1 MKKLILF
8 LVILFLSS
16 FLSGLVSANIITHA
30 ESFTLDGGEISN
42 KTDIDDYQ
50 LKYSFSNG
58 ETLTIDSISNL
69 AQLNF
74 EEIYCWSGC
83 NIYPQ
88 FEIANEE
95 LIKENK
101 IISVQK
107 FDLQN
112 GFEGDINRVIGVLEE
127 EKIDLQKEE
136 VQEVFNLESLKATG
150 DFFVEWNGRLIL
162 EENETL
168 NLLLNVSG
176 NSKIILD
183 DQIILDTE
191 GNPSI
196 NNSLY
201 NYSIIAGNH
210 TLNITYTSNKVFG
223 KVNILWGINDDSYSF
238 IPMENLFFDSGNV
251 KFFNENSDLRGF
263 KVSSVPESYT
273 IDYSVYPSG
282 VLYIPVELNSNR
294 PLILIHGLHGEYPYW
309 YDIPEQ
315 LEGFGN
321 DVYQL
326 YYSDANVSN
335 FMTSGLFKYG
345 IELALEDYTAGTKAD
360 IVAHSMGNLVV
371 LGYINGLGKDSDGS
385 DVSYNNDIR
394 SLVMIAGPIHGSYL
408 ANRVLRDESA
418 GLICGWFIDP
428 DDPEAQAYYD
438 IAVGSEFSWLISN
451 KSLNSNIRYLSIAGI
466 DDDLA
471 CLPFEADNSDSFVSV
486 ASASFI
492 DKNVPLAILHAN
504 HDNLRGH
511 CWTNLGNRCR
521 WNLFDGFYYDDT
533 MSDLI
538 DGFLDGESNSALES
552 KLYDDE
558 YFITSST
565 DAQNQGFQEGMSLIK
580 LSSTTTINSVKLKN
594 SSNEFMFVKNPQ
606 TDIYYHYNYGEGPF
620 LSCIG
625 SKFGKL
631 NLTLTDMICIGKIG
645 LAIYTGTFDESLVT
659 CLNSNLAKFGIT
671 LVTQDVQQCLSE
683 PLDYG
688 LTIPSGNYDL
698 FVNEL
703 DTGENVEIKPSQT
716 TLYEFDICSP
726 SLAYTLWSN
735 WENISCLENGL
746 MNQSRFRIQY
756 DSNSCGTFYNQTE
769 YQYKNTESCPIEP
782 TYNLIVNSP
791 TLNVSNDRRILL
803 DLETSEIVDEM
814 VYTYL
819 DSRGRE
825 REVRLCR
832 NCDSYNRTRSFSE
845 GWNNL
850 TFKAIMDDE
859 VADEEKAS
867 FFIDSTEPRI
877 STTKPS
883 SNKYTNGSDFY
894 IKYTED
900 NCKSLRVEI
909 HGQQSGGGAAGPCE
923 SGRNVE
929 RFMQQGLGSFDG
941 QEIEYLFKI
950 TDIANNSDESRRIKV
965 KVDTTAPE
973 IKNFSAPIIGR
984 YVYFNMTVLN
994 EDKNSFNKVEYID
1007 GSDSRPA
1014 WRSLCTSL
1022 KNNNCYK
1029 KVSFR
1034 TGAHN
1039 LIVRATDDAGNSDTE
1054 GLSFT
1059 IE

>member
-1 MKKLILF
+1 MKKINLF
-8 LVILFLSS
+8 LVVLFFLG
-16 FLSGLVSANIITHA
+16 FLSGTVSANIVTHA
-30 ESFTLDGGEISN
+30 ESFTLDDGEVSN
-42 KTDIDDYQ
+42 RAEIDDYQ

-58 ETLTIDSISNL
+58 ETLTVDSIDNVGEL
-69 AQLNF
+69 DF
-74 EEIYCWSGC
+74 EDIYCWSGC

-88 FEIANEE
+88 FEITNEE

-112 GFEGDINRVIGVLEE
+112 GFEGNINRVIGVLEE

-136 VQEVFNLESLKATG
+136 ILEVFNSESLNAPG

-162 EENETL
+162 EENKTL

-176 NSKIILD
+176 KSKIILD

-191 GNPSI
+191 ENGSIDNP
-196 NNSLY
+196 LL
-201 NYSIIAGNH
+201 NYSITAGNH
-210 TLNITYTSNKVFG
+210 TLNITYTNNKEFG
-223 KVNILWGINDDSYSF
+223 KVNLLWDVDEKFYSS
-238 IPMENLFFDSGNV
+238 ISKENLLFDNGSV
-251 KFFNENSDLRGF
+251 KFFNENSNLRGF
-263 KVSSVPESYT
+263 KASSVPESYPV
-273 IDYSVYPSG
+273 DYSVYPSG
-282 VLYIPVELNSNR
+282 VLYIPVELNDDH
-294 PLILIHGLHGEYPYW
+294 PLILVHGLHGKYPYW
-309 YDIPEQ
+309 YDIPDQ
-315 LEGFGN
+315 LEEFGN

-345 IELALEDYTAGTKAD
+345 VELALEDYSLGTKAD
-360 IVAHSMGNLVV
+360 IVAHSMGNLVA
-371 LGYINGLGKDSDGS
+371 LGYINSLGKDSDGS
-385 DVSYNNDIR
+385 DVSYNHDIQ
-394 SLVMIAGPIHGSYL
+394 SLVMIAGPVHGSYL

-438 IAVGSEFSWLISN
+438 IAIGSEFSWLISKN
-451 KSLNSNIRYLSIAGI
+451 DLNGDIRYLSIAGI
-466 DDDLA
+466 DDDLL
-471 CLPFEADNSDSFVSV
+471 CLPFEADNSDSFVSL
-486 ASASFI
+486 ASASLI
-492 DKNVPLAILHAN
+492 DKNVPLAVLHAN

-538 DGFLDGESNSALES
+538 DGFLDGESNSVLES

-565 DAQNQGFQEGMSLIK
+565 DAQNEGFQEGMSLIK

-594 SSNEFMFVKNPQ
+594 PSNEFVFVKNPQ

-631 NLTLTDMICIGKIG
+631 NLTLTDAICIGKIG
-645 LAIYTGTFDESLVT
+645 LAIYAGTFDESLVT
-659 CLNSNLAKFGIT
+659 CLNSNLAKFGVR
-671 LVTQDVQQCLSE
+671 LVTQDVQQCLSK

-698 FVNEL
+698 FVNEV
-703 DTGENVEIKPSQT
+703 DSGEDVEIKSAQT

-726 SLAYTLWSN
+726 NLVYTSWSS

-756 DSNSCGTFYNQTE
+756 DSNSCGTFDNQTY
-769 YQYKNTESCPIEP
+769 YQYRNIENCLIDP
-782 TYNLIVNSP
+782 TYNLIVNS
-791 TLNVSNDRRILL
+791 LVLDISDDRRILL
-803 DLETSEIVDEM
+803 DLETSEIVDEI

-867 FFIDSTEPRI
+867 FFIDSTDPRI
-877 STTKPS
+877 SKTEPRRGFSDGNFYVEFSEDNPEKLTLYYGNSIRSEELDLDNCNENRGKREC
-883 SNKYTNGSDFY
+883 NLWVNLSDF
-894 IKYTED
+894 D
-900 NCKSLRVEI
+900 N
-909 HGQQSGGGAAGPCE
+909 H
-923 SGRNVE
+923 
-929 RFMQQGLGSFDG
+929 
-941 QEIEYLFKI
+941 EIEYWFELEDVAGN
-950 TDIANNSDESRRIKV
+950 TDESKPTTV
-965 KVDTTAPE
+965 KVDTTV
-973 IKNFSAPIIGR
+973 PIINNPDSFWELGTGR
-984 YVYFNMTVLN
+984 YSSYIYFDISITEINFDEAVLSYDYRGRTI
-994 EDKNSFNKVEYID
+994 EKRLCSRLRD
-1007 GSDSRPA
+1007 GS
-1014 WRSLCTSL
+1014 CVT
-1022 KNNNCYK
+1022 K
-1029 KVSFR
+1029 FR
-1034 TGAHN
+1034 TRDGYSN
-1039 LIVRATDDAGNSDTE
+1039 LKLFVRDDAGNELEKDI
-1054 GLSFT
+1054 L
-1059 IE
+1059 I